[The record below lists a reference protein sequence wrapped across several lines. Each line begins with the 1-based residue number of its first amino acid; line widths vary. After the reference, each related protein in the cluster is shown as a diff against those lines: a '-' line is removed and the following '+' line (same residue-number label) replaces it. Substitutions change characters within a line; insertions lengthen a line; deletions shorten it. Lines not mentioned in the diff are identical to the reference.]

1 MVICTCSVRCDE
13 TARGFTMDMD
23 LEKGKRRRLRDAYRF
38 KGFSPQDGKLRGI
51 FGEPQARILPM
62 KRRSKKH
69 AAESV
74 AQLISDGMTAR

>member
-1 MVICTCSVRCDE
+1 MRVINSQVRSDE
-13 TARGFTMDMD
+13 AAGGFTMDMD
-23 LEKGKRRRLRDAYRF
+23 LEEGKRRRLRDAYRF

-69 AAESV
+69 AVESV